1 MAETKKYLTMK
12 ERICFTVGAF
22 GRSGIYTLMS
32 MFTLV
37 FFQNGAGLTL
47 KQGTTIILIGR
58 VFDALN
64 DPVMG
69 MIVDRTKSKWGKMR
83 PYLLFAPIP
92 IAITTIALFSAPFK
106 EGSTAAFVWALVTY
120 ILWGVAFTVQDV
132 PFWGL
137 SSVITPLESER
148 TSFIST
154 ARLGSTF
161 GGILPA
167 LLVPILYQS
176 NMGYTKGFF
185 LSGVIFALLG
195 CGLSILIFFVS
206 KERVPKMDHTP
217 SFKETFVVLGKNRL
231 LIIVIFAAILGS
243 TMVTANQCADYI
255 GNYIIIQNYTNF
267 TQIFQD
273 FLPGAQSTLVPNV
286 DAAAAYDFWIPR
298 GTIVTTLTV
307 AIGVGMVPAMAIFP
321 MLRKKFSLKQIYIG
335 SALFGLVV
343 HALCYVVMAQD
354 VTKANIYVL
363 WVFLFLM
370 GLPLGIYNV
379 ITYALIADSVDYLE
393 WKTGERQEGV
403 CFAFQT
409 FLSKVN
415 AAVATFVFGQ
425 ILDGTDFKA
434 VDKSL
439 VDNAGRQ
446 IFFQQSVDTQK
457 MLLALVTIVPA
468 VGFLLT
474 IIPMFFNNYTGKV
487 KEQAQKELEEK
498 LPEYEKEL
506 KILLLP
512 KDENDDKNV
521 IVEIRGGA
529 GGDEAA
535 LFAGDLF
542 RMYNRYA
549 ERRKWKVEIIEKQE
563 IGIGGIKEAVFSING
578 LGAYSRLKFESGVHR
593 VQRVPETESAGR
605 VHTSTATVAVLPE
618 VEDVKEVKI
627 DPKDLKIDTYR
638 SGGAGGQ
645 HVNMTD
651 SAVRITHLPTG
662 IVATSQDGRS
672 QHDNRD
678 KAMKALV
685 ARVYDYFQSQ
695 QTEAIDSERKSKVG
709 TGDRAEKIR
718 TYNYPQNR
726 VTDHRIGLTIQQLD
740 RIIEGKLDDIIT
752 ALINEDQRLKLE
764 GQK

>member
-1 MAETKKYLTMK
+1 MENKKYLTLK

-47 KQGTTIILIGR
+47 AQGTTIILIGR
-58 VFDALN
+58 IFDAVN

-83 PYLLFAPIP
+83 PYLLFSPIP
-92 IAITTIALFSAPFK
+92 IAICTILLFTAPF
-106 EGSTAAFVWALVTY
+106 EHGSNAAFVWALITY
-120 ILWGVAFTVQDV
+120 ILWGVAFTIQDV

-176 NMGYTKGFF
+176 NMGYSKGFF
-185 LSGVIFALLG
+185 LSAVIFALLG

-206 KERVPKMDHTP
+206 KERVPKTDHTP
-217 SFKETFVVLGKNRL
+217 SFKETFVVLGKDKL
-231 LIIVIFAAILGS
+231 LIIVIFAALLGS

-255 GNYIIIQNYTNF
+255 GNYLIIQNNTDF
-267 TQIFQD
+267 SQIFD
-273 FLPGAQSTLVPNV
+273 AAGNILPNV
-286 DAAAAYDFWIPR
+286 DAKAAYDFWIPR

-335 SALFGLVV
+335 SAIFGLIV
-343 HALCYVVMAQD
+343 HMLCYVIFQSNI
-354 VTKANIYVL
+354 TNINIYIL

-393 WKTGERQEGV
+393 WKTGERHEGV
-403 CFAFQT
+403 CFSFQT

-425 ILDGTDFKA
+425 ILGQSDFKA

-439 VDNAGRQ
+439 VDIEGRQ
-446 IFFQQSVDTQK
+446 IFFEQSIETQK

-468 VGFLLT
+468 IGFLLT
-474 IIPMFFNNYTGKV
+474 IIPMFFNDYTGKV
-487 KEQAQKELEEK
+487 KEQAQNELEK
-498 LPEYEKEL
+498 ARTQ
-506 KILLLP
+506 
-512 KDENDDKNV
+512 NMNQKN
-521 IVEIRGGA
+521 
-529 GGDEAA
+529 
-535 LFAGDLF
+535 
-542 RMYNRYA
+542 
-549 ERRKWKVEIIEKQE
+549 
-563 IGIGGIKEAVFSING
+563 
-578 LGAYSRLKFESGVHR
+578 
-593 VQRVPETESAGR
+593 
-605 VHTSTATVAVLPE
+605 
-618 VEDVKEVKI
+618 
-627 DPKDLKIDTYR
+627 
-638 SGGAGGQ
+638 
-645 HVNMTD
+645 
-651 SAVRITHLPTG
+651 
-662 IVATSQDGRS
+662 
-672 QHDNRD
+672 
-678 KAMKALV
+678 
-685 ARVYDYFQSQ
+685 
-695 QTEAIDSERKSKVG
+695 
-709 TGDRAEKIR
+709 
-718 TYNYPQNR
+718 
-726 VTDHRIGLTIQQLD
+726 
-740 RIIEGKLDDIIT
+740 
-752 ALINEDQRLKLE
+752 
-764 GQK
+764 

>member
-1 MAETKKYLTMK
+1 MENKKYLTLK

-47 KQGTTIILIGR
+47 SQGTTIILIGR
-58 VFDALN
+58 IFDAVN

-83 PYLLFAPIP
+83 PYLLFSPVP
-92 IAITTIALFSAPFK
+92 IAICTILLFTAPF
-106 EGSTAAFVWALVTY
+106 EHGSNAAFVWALITY

-176 NMGYTKGFF
+176 NMGYSKGFF
-185 LSGVIFALLG
+185 LSALIFALLG

-206 KERVPKMDHTP
+206 KERVPKTDHTP
-217 SFKETFVVLGKNRL
+217 SFKETFVVLGKDKL

-255 GNYIIIQNYTNF
+255 GNYLIIQNNTDF
-267 TQIFQD
+267 SQIFD
-273 FLPGAQSTLVPNV
+273 AAGNILPNV
-286 DAAAAYDFWIPR
+286 DAKAAYDFWIPR

-307 AIGVGMVPAMAIFP
+307 AIGVGMVPAMAVFP
-321 MLRKKFSLKQIYIG
+321 ILRKKLSLKQIYIG
-335 SALFGLVV
+335 SAVFGLIV
-343 HALCYVVMAQD
+343 HTLCYVVFQSNI
-354 VTKANIYVL
+354 TNINIYIL

-393 WKTGERQEGV
+393 WKTGERHEGV
-403 CFAFQT
+403 CFSFQT

-415 AAVATFVFGQ
+415 AAVATFIFGQ
-425 ILDGTDFKA
+425 ILGQSDFKA

-439 VDNAGRQ
+439 VDIEGRQ
-446 IFFQQSVDTQK
+446 IFFEQSIETQK

-474 IIPMFFNNYTGKV
+474 IIPMFFNDYTGKV
-487 KEQAQKELEEK
+487 KEQAQKELEETRTQ
-498 LPEYEKEL
+498 
-506 KILLLP
+506 
-512 KDENDDKNV
+512 N
-521 IVEIRGGA
+521 
-529 GGDEAA
+529 
-535 LFAGDLF
+535 
-542 RMYNRYA
+542 
-549 ERRKWKVEIIEKQE
+549 
-563 IGIGGIKEAVFSING
+563 IN
-578 LGAYSRLKFESGVHR
+578 
-593 VQRVPETESAGR
+593 
-605 VHTSTATVAVLPE
+605 
-618 VEDVKEVKI
+618 
-627 DPKDLKIDTYR
+627 
-638 SGGAGGQ
+638 
-645 HVNMTD
+645 
-651 SAVRITHLPTG
+651 
-662 IVATSQDGRS
+662 
-672 QHDNRD
+672 
-678 KAMKALV
+678 
-685 ARVYDYFQSQ
+685 
-695 QTEAIDSERKSKVG
+695 
-709 TGDRAEKIR
+709 
-718 TYNYPQNR
+718 
-726 VTDHRIGLTIQQLD
+726 
-740 RIIEGKLDDIIT
+740 
-752 ALINEDQRLKLE
+752 
-764 GQK
+764 

>member
-148 TSFIST
+148 T
-154 ARLGSTF
+154 
-161 GGILPA
+161 
-167 LLVPILYQS
+167 
-176 NMGYTKGFF
+176 
-185 LSGVIFALLG
+185 GVIFALLG

-498 LPEYEKEL
+498 REKL
-506 KILLLP
+506 MANS
-512 KDENDDKNV
+512 EN
-521 IVEIRGGA
+521 
-529 GGDEAA
+529 
-535 LFAGDLF
+535 
-542 RMYNRYA
+542 
-549 ERRKWKVEIIEKQE
+549 
-563 IGIGGIKEAVFSING
+563 
-578 LGAYSRLKFESGVHR
+578 
-593 VQRVPETESAGR
+593 
-605 VHTSTATVAVLPE
+605 
-618 VEDVKEVKI
+618 
-627 DPKDLKIDTYR
+627 
-638 SGGAGGQ
+638 
-645 HVNMTD
+645 
-651 SAVRITHLPTG
+651 
-662 IVATSQDGRS
+662 
-672 QHDNRD
+672 
-678 KAMKALV
+678 
-685 ARVYDYFQSQ
+685 
-695 QTEAIDSERKSKVG
+695 
-709 TGDRAEKIR
+709 
-718 TYNYPQNR
+718 
-726 VTDHRIGLTIQQLD
+726 
-740 RIIEGKLDDIIT
+740 
-752 ALINEDQRLKLE
+752 
-764 GQK
+764 

>member
-1 MAETKKYLTMK
+1 MESKKYLTVK

-47 KQGTTIILIGR
+47 SQGTTIILIGR
-58 VFDALN
+58 IFDAVN

-83 PYLLFAPIP
+83 PYLLFSPVP
-92 IAITTIALFSAPFK
+92 IAICTILLFTAPF
-106 EGSTAAFVWALVTY
+106 EHGSNAAFVWALITY

-176 NMGYTKGFF
+176 NMGYSKGFF
-185 LSGVIFALLG
+185 LSAVIFALLG
-195 CGLSILIFFVS
+195 CGLSSLIFFVS
-206 KERVPKMDHTP
+206 KERVPKTDHTP
-217 SFKETFVVLGKNRL
+217 SFKETFVVLGKDKL

-255 GNYIIIQNYTNF
+255 GNYLIIQNNTDF
-267 TQIFQD
+267 SQIFD
-273 FLPGAQSTLVPNV
+273 AAGNILPNV
-286 DAAAAYDFWIPR
+286 DAKAAYDFWIPR

-321 MLRKKFSLKQIYIG
+321 MLRKKLSLKQIYIG
-335 SALFGLVV
+335 SAVFGLLV
-343 HALCYVVMAQD
+343 HTLCYVVFQSNI
-354 VTKANIYVL
+354 TSINIYIL

-393 WKTGERQEGV
+393 WKTGERHEGV
-403 CFAFQT
+403 CFSFQT

-415 AAVATFVFGQ
+415 AAVATFIFGQ
-425 ILDGTDFKA
+425 ILGQSDFKA

-439 VDNAGRQ
+439 VDIEGRQ
-446 IFFQQSVDTQK
+446 IFFEQSMETQK

-474 IIPMFFNNYTGKV
+474 IIPMFFNDYTGKV
-487 KEQAQKELEEK
+487 KEQAQKELEETRTQ
-498 LPEYEKEL
+498 
-506 KILLLP
+506 
-512 KDENDDKNV
+512 N
-521 IVEIRGGA
+521 
-529 GGDEAA
+529 
-535 LFAGDLF
+535 
-542 RMYNRYA
+542 
-549 ERRKWKVEIIEKQE
+549 
-563 IGIGGIKEAVFSING
+563 IN
-578 LGAYSRLKFESGVHR
+578 
-593 VQRVPETESAGR
+593 
-605 VHTSTATVAVLPE
+605 
-618 VEDVKEVKI
+618 
-627 DPKDLKIDTYR
+627 
-638 SGGAGGQ
+638 
-645 HVNMTD
+645 
-651 SAVRITHLPTG
+651 
-662 IVATSQDGRS
+662 
-672 QHDNRD
+672 
-678 KAMKALV
+678 
-685 ARVYDYFQSQ
+685 
-695 QTEAIDSERKSKVG
+695 
-709 TGDRAEKIR
+709 
-718 TYNYPQNR
+718 
-726 VTDHRIGLTIQQLD
+726 
-740 RIIEGKLDDIIT
+740 
-752 ALINEDQRLKLE
+752 
-764 GQK
+764 

>member
-1 MAETKKYLTMK
+1 MKEPQKKYLTTR

-37 FFQNGAGLTL
+37 FFQNGAGLSL
-47 KQGTTIILIGR
+47 SQGTTIILIGR
-58 VFDALN
+58 IFDALN

-83 PYLLFAPIP
+83 PYLLFAPVP
-92 IAITTIALFSAPFK
+92 IAVCTILLFTAPFK

-176 NMGYTKGFF
+176 NMGYNKGFF
-185 LSGVIFALLG
+185 VGALIFALLG

-217 SFKETFVVLGKNRL
+217 SFKETFVVLGKNKLL
-231 LIIVIFAAILGS
+231 LIVIAASVLGS

-255 GNYIIIQNYTNF
+255 GNYIIIQNYTDF
-267 TQIFQD
+267 RQIFMD

-321 MLRKKFSLKQIYIG
+321 LLRKKFSLKQIYIG
-335 SALFGLVV
+335 SALFGFAV
-343 HALCYVVMAQD
+343 HGLCYVILAQD
-354 VTKANIYVL
+354 VTKINIFIL
-363 WVFLFLM
+363 WIFLFLM

-379 ITYALIADSVDYLE
+379 ITYALIADSLE

-415 AAVATFVFGQ
+415 AAIATFVFGQ
-425 ILDGTDFKA
+425 LLAQTDFKA

-446 IFFQQSVDTQK
+446 IFFEQSASTQK

-468 VGFLLT
+468 VGFILT
-474 IIPMFFNNYTGKV
+474 IIPMFFNKYTGKV
-487 KEQAQKELEEK
+487 KAQAQAELEAKREK
-498 LPEYEKEL
+498 LMESE
-506 KILLLP
+506 
-512 KDENDDKNV
+512 
-521 IVEIRGGA
+521 
-529 GGDEAA
+529 EA
-535 LFAGDLF
+535 
-542 RMYNRYA
+542 
-549 ERRKWKVEIIEKQE
+549 
-563 IGIGGIKEAVFSING
+563 
-578 LGAYSRLKFESGVHR
+578 
-593 VQRVPETESAGR
+593 
-605 VHTSTATVAVLPE
+605 
-618 VEDVKEVKI
+618 
-627 DPKDLKIDTYR
+627 
-638 SGGAGGQ
+638 
-645 HVNMTD
+645 
-651 SAVRITHLPTG
+651 
-662 IVATSQDGRS
+662 
-672 QHDNRD
+672 
-678 KAMKALV
+678 
-685 ARVYDYFQSQ
+685 
-695 QTEAIDSERKSKVG
+695 
-709 TGDRAEKIR
+709 
-718 TYNYPQNR
+718 
-726 VTDHRIGLTIQQLD
+726 
-740 RIIEGKLDDIIT
+740 
-752 ALINEDQRLKLE
+752 
-764 GQK
+764 

>member
-1 MAETKKYLTMK
+1 MAKVKSALSAENTYTKKEAGMFLTGM
-12 ERICFTVGAF
+12 F
-22 GRSGIYTLMS
+22 GQNMIYNIVATGLYYY
-32 MFTLV
+32 
-37 FFQNGAGLTL
+37 FQNVICLPAVALGWIFALA
-47 KQGTTIILIGR
+47 R
-58 VFDALN
+58 VWDAVN
-64 DPVMG
+64 DPMMG
-69 MIVDRTKSKWGKMR
+69 SIVDKTKSKWGKMR

-106 EGSTAAFVWALVTY
+106 EGSTAAFIWALVTY
-120 ILWGVAFTVQDV
+120 ILWGVAFTIQDV

-217 SFKETFVVLGKNRL
+217 SFKETFVVLGKNKL

-267 TQIFQD
+267 AQIFQD
-273 FLPGAQSTLVPNV
+273 FLPGAQTTLIPNV

-321 MLRKKFSLKQIYIG
+321 MLRKKLSLKQIYIG
-335 SALFGLVV
+335 SAIFGLVV
-343 HALCYVVMAQD
+343 HALCYVVMAHD

-363 WVFLFLM
+363 WIFLFLM

-425 ILDGTDFKA
+425 ILDRTDFKA

-439 VDNAGRQ
+439 VDTAGRQ
-446 IFFQQSVDTQK
+446 IFFEQSVNTQK

-468 VGFLLT
+468 IGFLLT

-487 KEQAQKELEEK
+487 KEQAQKELEKKREK
-498 LPEYEKEL
+498 LMS
-506 KILLLP
+506 
-512 KDENDDKNV
+512 DTEN
-521 IVEIRGGA
+521 
-529 GGDEAA
+529 
-535 LFAGDLF
+535 
-542 RMYNRYA
+542 
-549 ERRKWKVEIIEKQE
+549 
-563 IGIGGIKEAVFSING
+563 
-578 LGAYSRLKFESGVHR
+578 
-593 VQRVPETESAGR
+593 
-605 VHTSTATVAVLPE
+605 
-618 VEDVKEVKI
+618 
-627 DPKDLKIDTYR
+627 
-638 SGGAGGQ
+638 
-645 HVNMTD
+645 
-651 SAVRITHLPTG
+651 
-662 IVATSQDGRS
+662 
-672 QHDNRD
+672 
-678 KAMKALV
+678 
-685 ARVYDYFQSQ
+685 
-695 QTEAIDSERKSKVG
+695 
-709 TGDRAEKIR
+709 
-718 TYNYPQNR
+718 
-726 VTDHRIGLTIQQLD
+726 
-740 RIIEGKLDDIIT
+740 
-752 ALINEDQRLKLE
+752 
-764 GQK
+764 